1 MQRRQ
6 LGFTY
11 ANAGYLK
18 LGWSTLVTFSDT
30 DGNGLYDQVQ
40 LRRFNVLGN
49 DESFFGL
56 TGKRNPYTLKLIH
69 NSPK

>member
-1 MQRRQ
+1 MAKIQYNDRF
-6 LGFTY
+6 G
-11 ANAGYLK
+11 
-18 LGWSTLVTFSDT
+18 
-30 DGNGLYDQVQ
+30 
-40 LRRFNVLGN
+40 FNVLGN